1 MVAHVRKKMV
11 IIKIITKTAT
21 TATMEKGMTTMMN
34 LRVRLLR
41 VNKQNPKIQMETITA
56 METICVGGKM
66 ATAEAILKFKNSAR
80 GSN

>member
-1 MVAHVRKKMV
+1 
-11 IIKIITKTAT
+11 
-21 TATMEKGMTTMMN
+21 MTTMMN

-66 ATAEAILKFKNSAR
+66 AMAEAILKFKNSAR